1 MNGDTITIIQH
12 GYSPGDLFMFDGEFY
27 AVDETLDGMTFTF
40 RRPRW
45 DKWFWLKMKM
55 IFGRRFRF

>member
-12 GYSPGDLFMFDGEFY
+12 GYSRGQLFMFDGEFY
-27 AVDETLDGMTFTF
+27 AIDEVLDGMTFTL
-40 RRPRW
+40 RRARW
-45 DKWFWLKMKM
+45 DKRFWLRMKM

>member
-1 MNGDTITIIQH
+1 MNGVTITQNYH
-12 GYSPGDLFMFDGEFY
+12 GFSSGTLVMFDGEFY
-27 AVDETLDGMTFTF
+27 VIGETLDGMTYTL

-45 DKWFWLKMKM
+45 DKWFWLRMKL

>member
-1 MNGDTITIIQH
+1 MNRDTITIIQH
-12 GYSPGDLFMFDGEFY
+12 GYSRGQLFMCDGEFY
-27 AVDETLDGMTFTF
+27 AIDETLDGMTFTF

-45 DKWFWLKMKM
+45 DKWFWLRMKM